1 MRLLSLPVLIALSLV
16 VLPAAAGIALYRAW
30 LSGNE
35 GIPEQMPARTEL
47 KAGPAARCPHC
58 GRIESKRKLGAD
70 AAAPRAAASYEYTLR
85 MADGSSRVFQER
97 RPVSWRLGERLIYI
111 DGVQALA
118 RPVVAATGE
127 Y

>member
-16 VLPAAAGIALYRAW
+16 VLPAAAGMALYRAW
-30 LSGNE
+30 ISGND
-35 GIPEQMPARTEL
+35 GTPEQSRARTEL

-70 AAAPRAAASYEYTLR
+70 AAAPLAAARYEYTVR
-85 MADGSSRVFQER
+85 MADGSSRVFHER
-97 RPVSWRLGERLIYI
+97 LPVSWRLGERLIYI
-111 DGVQALA
+111 DGVQSLA
-118 RPVVAATGE
+118 KPVVAASGE